1 MKRLTNELCKD
12 DVLDTQKEPRLKSQA
27 ETWMR
32 LCQIEDILGDDYD
45 LDRLRWLVEADK
57 DGRCVAT
64 PCKIGDVVWYLTGNP
79 SMTNRIC
86 FDRVDSAK
94 VAGFYF
100 DERGLQIRLDHFH
113 GSHGTY
119 GFYGKTVFLTR
130 ITAEAALAKEAYHE

>member
-27 ETWMR
+27 EIWLR

-45 LDRLRWLVEADK
+45 LDRLWELVEADK
-57 DGRCVAT
+57 NGQCVVT
-64 PCKIGDVVWYLTGNP
+64 PCKIGDTVWYLTGNP

-113 GSHGTY
+113 GIHGTY
-119 GFYGKTVFLTR
+119 GFYRKTVFLTR
-130 ITAEAALAKEAYHE
+130 IAAEAALAKEEYHE